1 MKKTRMGIT
10 VLLVLCAFLL
20 APLSRVSAQTEQPYR
35 VSLRRDFGY
44 GSGMDI
50 QGRMTLSLKGD
61 ESAVSRVT
69 FLMDSQELFSTESA
83 PYAFSFT
90 TDAYPSGVHQLS
102 ARVETKDGKTYST
115 ATLTYNFLSKDA
127 ASQST
132 RDIILPL
139 LGLVVGIALVSGLLQ
154 YLSTR
159 KKPQSGAQSYNGFYG
174 GAVCGKCGRPFA
186 RSLFG
191 LNLVAGRLERCPH
204 CGKWSLTRRASLAE
218 LEAAEASLRAS
229 AAADEATAQP
239 RSDLQDM
246 LDDSRYYDP
255 NGK

>member
-90 TDAYPSGVHQLS
+90 TDTYPSGVHQLS
-102 ARVETKDGKTYST
+102 ARV
-115 ATLTYNFLSKDA
+115 
-127 ASQST
+127 
-132 RDIILPL
+132 
-139 LGLVVGIALVSGLLQ
+139 
-154 YLSTR
+154 
-159 KKPQSGAQSYNGFYG
+159 
-174 GAVCGKCGRPFA
+174 
-186 RSLFG
+186 
-191 LNLVAGRLERCPH
+191 
-204 CGKWSLTRRASLAE
+204 
-218 LEAAEASLRAS
+218 
-229 AAADEATAQP
+229 
-239 RSDLQDM
+239 
-246 LDDSRYYDP
+246 
-255 NGK
+255 

>member
-1 MKKTRMGIT
+1 MKTRKVIAA
-10 VLLVLCAFLL
+10 LCVLCAFLL
-20 APLSRVSAQTEQPYR
+20 FPLGLVKAQTEQPYR

-61 ESAVSRVT
+61 ESLVSRVT
-69 FLMDSQELFSTESA
+69 FLLDGEELVSKEDAPFS
-83 PYAFSFT
+83 FSFT
-90 TDAYPSGVHQLS
+90 TDDYPSGVHQLS
-102 ARVETKDGKTYST
+102 ARVETTDGKTFT
-115 ATLTYNFLSKDA
+115 TDALTYNFLSKDA
-127 ASQST
+127 ANKST
-132 RDIILPL
+132 VGIIIPL
-139 LGLVVGIALVSGLLQ
+139 LGLVAGIALLSWLIQ
-154 YLSTR
+154 YLGSR
-159 KKPQSGAQSYNGFYG
+159 KKPNSGVQAYLGFYG
-174 GAVCGKCGRPFA
+174 GAVCAKCGRPFA
-186 RSLFG
+186 RSLLG
-191 LNLVAGRLERCPH
+191 MNMVAGRLERCPH